1 MDEIPET
8 RDSLLIRVA
17 DARDQAAWEQFAR
30 IYRPVVY
37 NVARMRGLQDADA
50 QDVAQQVLLSVSK
63 ALPTWERRDEST
75 RFRHWLCRM
84 ARNATIN
91 TLTRQPKDRAVG
103 GPLLPVEIPEVHAD
117 SDLDSRLVR
126 EYRRQLFR
134 QAAEHVRTRADATTW
149 NRVKPVGSKFN
160 LSLRP
165 HLHGVTPKNSFETS
179 RSRRSHSENHC
190 PIIPINTAIFVKL
203 KRHYLN
209 RRQRKPLLE
218 WYSSSL
224 RIKLDARFRG

>member
-8 RDSLLIRVA
+8 RDSLLMRVA
-17 DARDQAAWEQFAR
+17 DTRDQTAWEQFAR

-63 ALPTWERRDEST
+63 ALPNWERRDEST

-91 TLTRQPKDRAVG
+91 MLTRQPKDRAVG
-103 GPLLPVEIPEVHAD
+103 GPLLPVDIPEDHAN
-117 SDLDSRLVR
+117 SDLDSTLVR

-149 NRVKPVGSKFN
+149 QAFAMTMIDGLSINEVAKPLQKSEAVIYA
-160 LSLRP
+160 
-165 HLHGVTPKNSFETS
+165 S
-179 RSRRSHSENHC
+179 RSRIMRRLRDTVKAMEEDADERSS
-190 PIIPINTAIFVKL
+190 
-203 KRHYLN
+203 
-209 RRQRKPLLE
+209 
-218 WYSSSL
+218 
-224 RIKLDARFRG
+224 

>member
-63 ALPTWERRDEST
+63 SLPNWERRDEST
-75 RFRHWLCRM
+75 RFRHWLCRI

-91 TLTRQPKDRAVG
+91 MLTRQPKDRAIG
-103 GPLLPVEIPEVHAD
+103 GGLVPVDIPENQVD
-117 SDLDSRLVR
+117 SELDSRLVR

-134 QAAEHVRTRADATTW
+134 QAAEHVRSRADATTW
-149 NRVKPVGSKFN
+149 QAFAMTMIDGLTIAEAAERLQRSEAVIYAA
-160 LSLRP
+160 
-165 HLHGVTPKNSFETS
+165 
-179 RSRRSHSENHC
+179 RSRIMRRLRD
-190 PIIPINTAIFVKL
+190 TVKIM
-203 KRHYLN
+203 
-209 RRQRKPLLE
+209 E
-218 WYSSSL
+218 EDADECSS
-224 RIKLDARFRG
+224 

>member
-8 RDSLLIRVA
+8 RDSLLIRIA

-63 ALPTWERRDEST
+63 SLPNWERRDEST
-75 RFRHWLCRM
+75 RFRHWLCRI

-91 TLTRQPKDRAVG
+91 MLTRQPKDRAIG
-103 GPLLPVEIPEVHAD
+103 GGLVPVDIPENQVD
-117 SDLDSRLVR
+117 SELDSRLVR

-134 QAAEHVRTRADATTW
+134 QAAEHVRSRADATTW
-149 NRVKPVGSKFN
+149 QAFAMTMIDGLTIAEAAERLQRSEAVIYAA
-160 LSLRP
+160 
-165 HLHGVTPKNSFETS
+165 
-179 RSRRSHSENHC
+179 RSRIMRRLRD
-190 PIIPINTAIFVKL
+190 TVKDM
-203 KRHYLN
+203 
-209 RRQRKPLLE
+209 E
-218 WYSSSL
+218 EDADECSS
-224 RIKLDARFRG
+224 

>member
-8 RDSLLIRVA
+8 RDSLLIRIA

-63 ALPTWERRDEST
+63 SLPNWERRDEST
-75 RFRHWLCRM
+75 RFRHWLCRI

-91 TLTRQPKDRAVG
+91 MLTRQPKDRAIG
-103 GPLLPVEIPEVHAD
+103 GRLVPVDIPENQVD
-117 SDLDSRLVR
+117 SELDSRLVR

-134 QAAEHVRTRADATTW
+134 QAAEHVRSRADATTW
-149 NRVKPVGSKFN
+149 QAFAMTMIDGLTIAEAAERLQRSEAVIYAA
-160 LSLRP
+160 
-165 HLHGVTPKNSFETS
+165 
-179 RSRRSHSENHC
+179 RSRIMRRLRD
-190 PIIPINTAIFVKL
+190 TVKDM
-203 KRHYLN
+203 
-209 RRQRKPLLE
+209 E
-218 WYSSSL
+218 EDADECSS
-224 RIKLDARFRG
+224 

>member
-8 RDSLLIRVA
+8 RDSLLMRVA
-17 DARDQAAWEQFAR
+17 DTRDQAAWEQFAR

-50 QDVAQQVLLSVSK
+50 QDVTQQVLLSVSK

-91 TLTRQPKDRAVG
+91 MLTRQPKDRAVG
-103 GPLLPVEIPEVHAD
+103 GPLLPIDIPEDQAD
-117 SDLDSRLVR
+117 SDLDSTLVR

-134 QAAEHVRTRADATTW
+134 QAAEHVRTRADVTTW
-149 NRVKPVGSKFN
+149 QAFAITMIDGLTITEAAERLQRSEAVIYAA
-160 LSLRP
+160 
-165 HLHGVTPKNSFETS
+165 
-179 RSRRSHSENHC
+179 RSRIMRRLRDTVKAMEEDADERSS
-190 PIIPINTAIFVKL
+190 
-203 KRHYLN
+203 
-209 RRQRKPLLE
+209 
-218 WYSSSL
+218 
-224 RIKLDARFRG
+224 